1 MKSKN
6 KIVGNHLHIPFRD
19 NSIMKPPFWENYLKL
34 SCILNFRN
42 ICNKKLKMHLCP
54 HFLWILKDY
63 AEIFFKIVAEYVFY
77 FVLFFAEPCLS
88 VS

>member
-1 MKSKN
+1 MRRRQRILRSPMLN
-6 KIVGNHLHIPFRD
+6 ETPV
-19 NSIMKPPFWENYLKL
+19 KL

-63 AEIFFKIVAEYVFY
+63 AEMFSKLSQNMFFI
-77 FVLFFAEPCLS
+77 LFCFLLNLVS
-88 VS
+88 VSADILINLGENRYL

>member
-1 MKSKN
+1 MRRRWRILRSPMLN
-6 KIVGNHLHIPFRD
+6 ETPV
-19 NSIMKPPFWENYLKL
+19 KL

-63 AEIFFKIVAEYVFY
+63 AEMFFKIVAEYVFY

>member
-1 MKSKN
+1 MRRRRRILRSPMLN
-6 KIVGNHLHIPFRD
+6 ETPV
-19 NSIMKPPFWENYLKL
+19 KL

-63 AEIFFKIVAEYVFY
+63 AEMFFKIVAEYVFY